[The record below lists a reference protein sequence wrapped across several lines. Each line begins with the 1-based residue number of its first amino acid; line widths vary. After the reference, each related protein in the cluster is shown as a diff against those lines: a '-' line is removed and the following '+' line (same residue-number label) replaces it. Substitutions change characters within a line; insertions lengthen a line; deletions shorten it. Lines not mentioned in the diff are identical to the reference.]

1 MFNEL
6 KDKINEIKEMGWI
19 PYEQNNYGNVG
30 LKLEKLLKINSE
42 NFEIPDYK
50 NKIEIKTKVS
60 KKESKISLFNATPD
74 SYLFEI
80 KRIHK
85 LYSYSNRNDSNYKIL
100 NQEVVSNKKVRIK
113 DNVYFSLRVNRAKK
127 VVQLMVYNSNGNLID
142 NQTSWSFELLKTKLE
157 RKLRFLC
164 YVEADKFYIN
174 GQNYVK
180 YKKDSYYALKDF
192 DIFLNLIDNGIIGFR
207 FKIGVF
213 KTGNRKG
220 QIHDHGTSVTIDKH
234 NLSLLFNEIDN

>member
-50 NKIEIKTKVS
+50 NKIEIKTKIS

-85 LYSYSNRNDSNYKIL
+85 LYSYSDRNDSNYKIL

-142 NQTSWSFELLKTKLE
+142 NKHHGHL
-157 RKLRFLC
+157 
-164 YVEADKFYIN
+164 
-174 GQNYVK
+174 NY
-180 YKKDSYYALKDF
+180 
-192 DIFLNLIDNGIIGFR
+192 
-207 FKIGVF
+207 
-213 KTGNRKG
+213 
-220 QIHDHGTSVTIDKH
+220 
-234 NLSLLFNEIDN
+234 

>member
-6 KDKINEIKEMGWI
+6 KEKLNEIKSMGWI

-50 NKIEIKTKVS
+50 NEIEIKTKVS

-85 LYSYSNRNDSNYKIL
+85 LYSYADKNNSDYKIL
-100 NQEVVSNKKVRIK
+100 NQEIVSNKMVKIK
-113 DNVYFSLRVNRAKK
+113 DDVYFCLNVNRERKL
-127 VVQLMVYNSNGNLID
+127 VQLMVYNNNGNLTD
-142 NQTSWSFELLKTKLE
+142 NQTSWSFELLKNKLE
-157 RKLRFLC
+157 RKLKFLC

-174 GQNYVK
+174 GKNYVK
-180 YKKDSYYALKDF
+180 YKTDNYYVLKDF
-192 DIFLNLIDNGIIGFR
+192 NTFIDLIDNGIISFK

-213 KTGNRKG
+213 RKG
-220 QIHDHGTSVTIDKH
+220 QIHDHGTSITIDKQ
-234 NLSLLFNEIDN
+234 NLDLLFNKI

>member
-6 KDKINEIKEMGWI
+6 KEKLNEIKSMGWI

-50 NKIEIKTKVS
+50 NEIEIKTKVS

-85 LYSYSNRNDSNYKIL
+85 LYSYADKNNSDYKIL
-100 NQEVVSNKKVRIK
+100 NQEIVSNKMVKIK
-113 DNVYFSLRVNRAKK
+113 DDVW
-127 VVQLMVYNSNGNLID
+127 G
-142 NQTSWSFELLKTKLE
+142 
-157 RKLRFLC
+157 
-164 YVEADKFYIN
+164 
-174 GQNYVK
+174 
-180 YKKDSYYALKDF
+180 
-192 DIFLNLIDNGIIGFR
+192 
-207 FKIGVF
+207 
-213 KTGNRKG
+213 TG
-220 QIHDHGTSVTIDKH
+220 
-234 NLSLLFNEIDN
+234 

>member
-6 KDKINEIKEMGWI
+6 KEKLNEIKSMGWI

-50 NKIEIKTKVS
+50 NEIEIKTKVS

-85 LYSYSNRNDSNYKIL
+85 LYSYADKNNSDYKIL
-100 NQEVVSNKKVRIK
+100 NQEIVSNKMVKIK
-113 DNVYFSLRVNRAKK
+113 DDVYFCLNVNRKRK
-127 VVQLMVYNSNGNLID
+127 LVQLMVYNNNGNLID
-142 NQTSWSFELLKTKLE
+142 NQTSWSFELLKNKLE
-157 RKLRFLC
+157 RKLKFLC

-174 GQNYVK
+174 GKNYVK
-180 YKKDSYYALKDF
+180 YKTDNYYVLKDF
-192 DIFLNLIDNGIIGFR
+192 NTFIDLIDNGIISFR

-213 KTGNRKG
+213 KKGSRKG
-220 QIHDHGTSVTIDKH
+220 QIHDHGTSITIDKQ
-234 NLSLLFNEIDN
+234 NLDLLFNKI

>member
-6 KDKINEIKEMGWI
+6 KEKLNEIKSMGWI

-50 NKIEIKTKVS
+50 NEVEIKTKVS
-60 KKESKISLFNATPD
+60 KKENKISLFNATPD

-85 LYSYSNRNDSNYKIL
+85 LYSYADKNNSDYKIL
-100 NQEVVSNKKVRIK
+100 NQEIVSNKMVKIK
-113 DNVYFSLRVNRAKK
+113 DDVYFCLNVNRERKL
-127 VVQLMVYNSNGNLID
+127 VQLMVYNNNGNLID
-142 NQTSWSFELLKTKLE
+142 NQTSWSFELLKNKLE
-157 RKLRFLC
+157 RKLKFLC

-174 GQNYVK
+174 GKNYVK
-180 YKKDSYYALKDF
+180 YKTDNYYVLKDF
-192 DIFLNLIDNGIIGFR
+192 NTFIDLIDNGIISFR

-213 KTGNRKG
+213 KKESRKG
-220 QIHDHGTSVTIDKH
+220 QIHDHGTSITIDKQ
-234 NLSLLFNEIDN
+234 NLDLLFNKI

>member
-6 KDKINEIKEMGWI
+6 KEKLSEIKSMGWI

-50 NKIEIKTKVS
+50 NEIEIKTKVS

-85 LYSYSNRNDSNYKIL
+85 LYSYADKNNSDYKIL
-100 NQEVVSNKKVRIK
+100 NQEIASNKMVKIK
-113 DNVYFSLRVNRAKK
+113 DDVYFCLNVNRERKL
-127 VVQLMVYNSNGNLID
+127 VQLMVYNNNGNLID
-142 NQTSWSFELLKTKLE
+142 NQTSWSFELLKNKLE
-157 RKLRFLC
+157 RKLKFLC

-174 GQNYVK
+174 GKNYVK
-180 YKKDSYYALKDF
+180 YKTDNYYVLKDF
-192 DIFLNLIDNGIIGFR
+192 NTFIDLIDNGIISFR

-213 KTGNRKG
+213 KKGSRKG
-220 QIHDHGTSVTIDKH
+220 RIHDHGTSITIDKQ
-234 NLSLLFNEIDN
+234 NLDLLFNKI